1 MTNVFPQI
9 DSTEHNPTMGGWGY
23 LDDNGAGC
31 FHPGIDF
38 NSHAGGNAD
47 CGAPVVAITDQTL
60 VAHVVDVTGFGL
72 HQWWR
77 LDAGPYAGSYV
88 HYCHL
93 SNATYTEVGTTAKRT
108 QPIAAVG
115 RSGGW
120 EFCHLHFEVSREQPP
135 HWRYW
140 PKGQA
145 REAVAAQYHDPIL
158 IAHAYDAWAETH
170 QEADVTPEL
179 QAIADALAETGY
191 PASEVPDL
199 LRAVKAWSANS
210 ASLAGWIE
218 EIGALRARVAE
229 LEASVTPA
237 EASAGVA

>member
-1 MTNVFPQI
+1 MYPQV

-38 NSHAGGNAD
+38 NSGAGGNAD
-47 CGAPVVAITDQTL
+47 CGAPVVAITTQTL
-60 VAHVVDVTGFGL
+60 VAHVVDITGFGL
-72 HQWWR
+72 HQWWQ
-77 LDAGPYAGSYV
+77 LDDGPHSGAYV

-93 SNATYTEVGTTAKRT
+93 SEATYTEVGTIAKRGQT
-108 QPIAAVG
+108 IAAVG

-120 EFCHLHFEVSREQPP
+120 EYCHLHFEVSRERPP

-145 REAVAAQYHDPIL
+145 REAVAAQYYDPIL
-158 IAHAYDAWAETH
+158 VARAYDSWATEH
-170 QEADVTPEL
+170 QEDDMTPEMK
-179 QAIADALAETGY
+179 AVADALAETGY
-191 PASEVPDL
+191 PASELPAL
-199 LRAVKAWSANS
+199 IKAVKAWSANS
-210 ASLAGWIE
+210 ASLAEWIV

-229 LEASVTPA
+229 LEAA
-237 EASAGVA
+237 IASQLEPPVAAV

>member
-1 MTNVFPQI
+1 
-9 DSTEHNPTMGGWGY
+9 
-23 LDDNGAGC
+23 
-31 FHPGIDF
+31 
-38 NSHAGGNAD
+38 
-47 CGAPVVAITDQTL
+47 VVAITDQTL
-60 VAHVVDVTGFGL
+60 VAHVVDLTGFGL

-77 LDAGPYAGSYV
+77 LDAGPYAGAYV

-93 SNATYTEVGTTAKRT
+93 SASTYTEVGTTAKRT

-120 EFCHLHFEVSREQPP
+120 EYCHLHFEVSREQPP

-145 REAVAAQYHDPIL
+145 REAVAAQYHDPIFV
-158 IAHAYDAWAETH
+158 AHAYDAWAETH

-179 QAIADALAETGY
+179 QAIAEALTETGY

-210 ASLAGWIE
+210 ASLSVWIE

-229 LEASVTPA
+229 LEAAVTSPA
-237 EASAGVA
+237 EAAGA

>member
-1 MTNVFPQI
+1 MFPQL
-9 DSTEHNPTMGGWGY
+9 DATKNNPSMGGY
-23 LDDNGAGC
+23 QFLEDNGNSC
-31 FHPGIDF
+31 FHPGTDF
-38 NSHAGGNAD
+38 NSGTAGPNSD

-60 VAHVVDVTGFGL
+60 VAHVIDGTGFGL

-93 SNATYTEVGTTAKRT
+93 SAATYAEIGTTATRT

-120 EFCHLHFEVSREQPP
+120 EHCHLHFEVSREQPP
-135 HWRYW
+135 TWRYW

-145 REAVAAQYHDPIL
+145 REAVAAQYYDPL
-158 IAHAYDAWAETH
+158 VVALAYDAWAET

-179 QAIADALAETGY
+179 RAIAEALIETNY

-229 LEASVTPA
+229 LEAPIASEGDTVDVTR
-237 EASAGVA
+237 

>member
-1 MTNVFPQI
+1 MFPQP
-9 DSTEHNPTMGGWGY
+9 DSTEANPLMGGWGW
-23 LDDNGAGC
+23 LDDNGSC
-31 FHPGIDF
+31 FHPGVDF
-38 NSHAGGNAD
+38 NSSGGGNAD
-47 CGAPVVAITDQTL
+47 CGASVVAITDQTL
-60 VAHVVDVTGFGL
+60 VAHIVDATGFGL

-77 LDAGPYAGSYV
+77 LDAGPYAGCYV

-93 SNATYTEVGTTAKRT
+93 SDATFTEIGTTAKRT

-120 EFCHLHFEVSREQPP
+120 EYCHLHFEVSREQPP

-145 REAVAAQYHDPIL
+145 REAVAAQYHDPIVV
-158 IAHAYDAWAETH
+158 AHGYDAWAETH
-170 QEADVTPEL
+170 QEEPVTPEL
-179 QAIADALAETGY
+179 KAIADALTETGY

-199 LRAVKAWSANS
+199 LRVVKAWSANS

-218 EIGALRARVAE
+218 EIGALKARVAE
-229 LEASVTPA
+229 LEASAPPA
-237 EASAGVA
+237 EEPAGVA

>member
-1 MTNVFPQI
+1 
-9 DSTEHNPTMGGWGY
+9 
-23 LDDNGAGC
+23 
-31 FHPGIDF
+31 
-38 NSHAGGNAD
+38 
-47 CGAPVVAITDQTL
+47 
-60 VAHVVDVTGFGL
+60 
-72 HQWWR
+72 
-77 LDAGPYAGSYV
+77 
-88 HYCHL
+88 L
-93 SNATYTEVGTTAKRT
+93 SDATYTEIGTTAKRT

-120 EFCHLHFEVSREQPP
+120 EYCHLHFEVSREQPP

-145 REAVAAQYHDPIL
+145 REAVAAQYHDPI
-158 IAHAYDAWAETH
+158 IVAHAYDAWAETH
-170 QEADVTPEL
+170 LEADVTPEL
-179 QAIADALAETGY
+179 KAIAEALIETGY

-218 EIGALRARVAE
+218 EIGALKARVAE
-229 LEASVTPA
+229 LEASVTLA

>member
-1 MTNVFPQI
+1 MFPQI
-9 DSTEHNPTMGGWGY
+9 DSTEHNPLMGGFGW
-23 LDDNGAGC
+23 LDDNGSGC
-31 FHPGIDF
+31 WHPGVDF
-38 NSHAGGNAD
+38 NSGAGGNAD

-60 VAHVVDVTGFGL
+60 VAHVVDTTGFGL

-77 LDAGPYAGSYV
+77 LDAGPYAGCYV

-93 SNATYTEVGTTAKRT
+93 SNATYTEIGTTAKRT
-108 QPIAAVG
+108 QPIASVG

-120 EFCHLHFEVSREQPP
+120 EYCHLHFEVSREQPP

-145 REAVAAQYHDPIL
+145 REAVAAQYHDPI
-158 IAHAYDAWAETH
+158 IVAHAYDAWAETH

-179 QAIADALAETGY
+179 QAIAEALIETGY

-199 LRAVKAWSANS
+199 LRAVKAWNANS

-229 LEASVTPA
+229 LEASVTPDEG
-237 EASAGVA
+237 EAVDANR

>member
-1 MTNVFPQI
+1 MFPQI
-9 DSTEHNPTMGGWGY
+9 DSTEHNPTMGGFGW
-23 LDDNGAGC
+23 LEWNNAGC

-38 NSHAGGNAD
+38 NSGGGGNAD

-60 VAHVVDVTGFGL
+60 VAHVVDTTGFGL

-77 LDAGPYAGSYV
+77 LDAGPYSGCYV

-93 SNATYTEVGTTAKRT
+93 SAATYTEIGATAKRT

-120 EFCHLHFEVSREQPP
+120 DYCHLHFEVSRNQPP

-145 REAVAAQYHDPIL
+145 REAVAAQYYDPI
-158 IAHAYDAWAETH
+158 IVAHGYDAWAETH
-170 QEADVTPEL
+170 QEDADVTPEL
-179 QAIADALAETGY
+179 KAIADALAETGY

-218 EIGALRARVAE
+218 EIGALKARVAE
-229 LEASVTPA
+229 LEASAPPA
-237 EASAGVA
+237 EEPAGVA

>member
-1 MTNVFPQI
+1 MFPQA
-9 DSTEHNPTMGGWGY
+9 DSTEHNPTMGGFAW
-23 LDDNGAGC
+23 LEWNNAGC

-38 NSHAGGNAD
+38 NSGGGGNAD

-60 VAHVVDVTGFGL
+60 VAHIVDATGFGL

-77 LDAGPYAGSYV
+77 LDAGPFAGSYV

-93 SNATYTEVGTTAKRT
+93 SAATYTEIGTTAKRT

-120 EFCHLHFEVSREQPP
+120 DYCHLHFEVSREQPP

-145 REAVAAQYHDPIL
+145 REAVAAQYHDPIVV
-158 IAHAYDAWAETH
+158 AHGYDAWAEIH
-170 QEADVTPEL
+170 QEDDVTPEL
-179 QAIADALAETGY
+179 QAIADVLTETGY

-199 LRAVKAWSANS
+199 IRAVKAWSANS
-210 ASLAGWIE
+210 ASLTAWIE
-218 EIGALRARVAE
+218 EIGALKSRVAE
-229 LEASVTPA
+229 LEAPIASEGDTVDVTR
-237 EASAGVA
+237 

>member
-1 MTNVFPQI
+1 MFPQV
-9 DSTEHNPTMGGWGY
+9 DSVEHNPLMGGFGF
-23 LDDNGAGC
+23 LDWNNAGAY
-31 FHPGIDF
+31 HPGVDF
-38 NSHAGGNAD
+38 NSGAGGNAD

-60 VAHVVDVTGFGL
+60 VAHVVDTTGFGL

-77 LDAGPYAGSYV
+77 LDAGPYAGAYV

-93 SNATYTEVGTTAKRT
+93 SDATYTEIGATAKRM

-120 EFCHLHFEVSREQPP
+120 EYCHLHFEVSREQPP

-145 REAVAAQYHDPIL
+145 REAVAAQYHDPI
-158 IAHAYDAWAETH
+158 IVAHAYDAWAETH

-179 QAIADALAETGY
+179 QAIAEALIETGY

-199 LRAVKAWSANS
+199 LRAVKAWNANS

-218 EIGALRARVAE
+218 EIGALKSRVAE
-229 LEASVTPA
+229 LETAVTPA
-237 EASAGVA
+237 EAPAGVA

>member
-1 MTNVFPQI
+1 MFPQI
-9 DSTEHNPTMGGWGY
+9 DSTEHNPAMGGFTW
-23 LDDNGAGC
+23 LEWNNAGC

-38 NSHAGGNAD
+38 NSGGGGNAD

-60 VAHVVDVTGFGL
+60 VAHVVDATGFGL

-77 LDAGPYAGSYV
+77 LDAGPYAGCYV

-93 SNATYTEVGTTAKRT
+93 SDATYTEIGTTAKRT

-120 EFCHLHFEVSREQPP
+120 DYCHLHFEVSREQPP

-145 REAVAAQYHDPIL
+145 LEAVAAQYHDPIHV
-158 IAHAYDAWAETH
+158 AHAYDAWAETH
-170 QEADVTPEL
+170 QEDADVTPEL
-179 QAIADALAETGY
+179 KAIADALAETGY

-218 EIGALRARVAE
+218 EIGALKARVAE
-229 LEASVTPA
+229 LEAPA
-237 EASAGVA
+237 EEPAGVA

>member
-1 MTNVFPQI
+1 MFPQI
-9 DSTEHNPTMGGWGY
+9 DSTEHNPSMGGWGY

-38 NSHAGGNAD
+38 NSGAGGNAD
-47 CGAPVVAITDQTL
+47 CGAPVVAITAQTL
-60 VAHVVDVTGFGL
+60 VAHVIDTTGFGL

-77 LDAGPYAGSYV
+77 LDVGPYAGCYV

-93 SNATYTEVGTTAKRT
+93 SEALFTDIGTTATRG
-108 QPIAAVG
+108 QAIAAVG

-120 EFCHLHFEVSREQPP
+120 DYCHLHFEVSREQPP

-145 REAVAAQYHDPIL
+145 REAVAAQYYDPIAV
-158 IAHAYDAWAETH
+158 AHAYDAWAETH
-170 QEADVTPEL
+170 QEDDMTPEIK
-179 QAIADALAETGY
+179 AIADALAETGY

-199 LRAVKAWSANS
+199 IRAVKAWSANS
-210 ASLAGWIE
+210 ASLGAWIE
-218 EIGALRARVAE
+218 EIGALKARVAE
-229 LEASVTPA
+229 LEAAAAPA
-237 EASAGVA
+237 EAPSDNA

>member
-1 MTNVFPQI
+1 
-9 DSTEHNPTMGGWGY
+9 
-23 LDDNGAGC
+23 
-31 FHPGIDF
+31 
-38 NSHAGGNAD
+38 
-47 CGAPVVAITDQTL
+47 VVAITDQTL
-60 VAHVVDVTGFGL
+60 MAHIVDLTGFGL

-77 LDAGPYAGSYV
+77 LDAGPYAGAYV

-93 SNATYTEVGTTAKRT
+93 SDATHTEIGTTAKRT

-120 EFCHLHFEVSREQPP
+120 DYCHLHFEVSREQPP

-158 IAHAYDAWAETH
+158 VAHAYDAWAEMTH

-179 QAIADALAETGY
+179 KAIADALSETGY

-218 EIGALRARVAE
+218 EIGALKARVAE
-229 LEASVTPA
+229 LEAVVPPA

>member
-1 MTNVFPQI
+1 MYPQV

-38 NSHAGGNAD
+38 NSGAGGNAD
-47 CGAPVVAITDQTL
+47 CGAPVVAITTQTL
-60 VAHVVDVTGFGL
+60 VAHVVDITGFGL
-72 HQWWR
+72 HQWWQ
-77 LDAGPYAGSYV
+77 LDDGPHSGAYV

-93 SNATYTEVGTTAKRT
+93 SEATYTEVGTIAKRG

-120 EFCHLHFEVSREQPP
+120 EYCHLHFEVSRERPP

-145 REAVAAQYHDPIL
+145 REAVAAQYYDPIL
-158 IAHAYDAWAETH
+158 VARAYDSWAAEH
-170 QEADVTPEL
+170 KEDDMTPEMK
-179 QAIADALAETGY
+179 AVADALAETGY
-191 PASEVPDL
+191 PASELPAL
-199 LRAVKAWSANS
+199 IKAVKAWSANS
-210 ASLAGWIE
+210 ASLAEWIV

-229 LEASVTPA
+229 LEAA
-237 EASAGVA
+237 IASQLEPPVAAV

>member
-218 EIGALRARVAE
+218 EIGALKARVAE
-229 LEASVTPA
+229 LEAVAPPA

>member
-1 MTNVFPQI
+1 MFPQI

-23 LDDNGAGC
+23 LDDNGASC

-38 NSHAGGNAD
+38 NSGGGGNAD

-60 VAHVVDVTGFGL
+60 MAHIVDLTGFGL

-77 LDAGPYAGSYV
+77 LDAGPYAGAYV

-93 SNATYTEVGTTAKRT
+93 SDSTYTEIGTTAKRT

-120 EFCHLHFEVSREQPP
+120 EYCHLHFEVSREQPP

-145 REAVAAQYHDPIL
+145 REAVAAQYHDPI
-158 IAHAYDAWAETH
+158 IVAHAYDAWAETYR
-170 QEADVTPEL
+170 EDDVTPEL
-179 QAIADALAETGY
+179 QAIAEALTETGY

-199 LRAVKAWSANS
+199 LRAVKAWNANS

-218 EIGALRARVAE
+218 EIGALKARVAE
-229 LEASVTPA
+229 LEASVTPD
-237 EASAGVA
+237 EAPAGVA

>member
-1 MTNVFPQI
+1 MSVFPQI
-9 DSTEHNPTMGGWGY
+9 DATKANPTMGGWGY
-23 LDDNGAGC
+23 LDDNGSC
-31 FHPGIDF
+31 FHPGVDF

-60 VAHVVDVTGFGL
+60 MAHVVDLTGFGL

-77 LDAGPYAGSYV
+77 LDAGPYAGCYV

-93 SNATYTEVGTTAKRT
+93 SDATYTEIGTKAKRT

-120 EFCHLHFEVSREQPP
+120 DFCHLHFEVSREQPP

-158 IAHAYDAWAETH
+158 VAHAYDAWAETH
-170 QEADVTPEL
+170 QEDDVTPEL
-179 QAIADALAETGY
+179 KAIAEALIETGY

-218 EIGALRARVAE
+218 EIGALKARVAE

>member
-1 MTNVFPQI
+1 MFPQV

-38 NSHAGGNAD
+38 NSGGGGNAD

-60 VAHVVDVTGFGL
+60 VAHVVDATGFGL

-93 SNATYTEVGTTAKRT
+93 SDATYSEVGTTAKRA

-120 EFCHLHFEVSREQPP
+120 DYCHLHFEVSREQPP

-145 REAVAAQYHDPIL
+145 REAVAAQYYDPIVVAL
-158 IAHAYDAWAETH
+158 AYDAWAETH
-170 QEADVTPEL
+170 QEDDVTPEL
-179 QAIADALAETGY
+179 KAIADALTETGY
-191 PASEVPDL
+191 PAGEVPDL
-199 LRAVKAWSANS
+199 IRAVKAWSANS
-210 ASLAGWIE
+210 ASLAAWIE
-218 EIGALRARVAE
+218 EIGALKARIAE
-229 LEASVTPA
+229 LEAA
-237 EASAGVA
+237 AANAA

>member
-1 MTNVFPQI
+1 MFPQP
-9 DSTEHNPTMGGWGY
+9 DSTESNPLMGGFGW
-23 LDDNGAGC
+23 LEWNGAGC
-31 FHPGIDF
+31 FHPGVDF
-38 NSHAGGNAD
+38 NSGAGGNAD

-60 VAHVVDVTGFGL
+60 VAHVIDTTGFGL

-77 LDAGPYAGSYV
+77 LDAGPYTGCYV

-93 SNATYTEVGTTAKRT
+93 SDATFTEIGTTAKRT

-120 EFCHLHFEVSREQPP
+120 DYCHLHFEVSREQPP

-145 REAVAAQYHDPIL
+145 REAVAAQYHDPINV
-158 IAHAYDAWAETH
+158 AHAYDAWAETH
-170 QEADVTPEL
+170 QEDDVTPEL
-179 QAIADALAETGY
+179 KAIAEALTETGY

-199 LRAVKAWSANS
+199 IRAVKAWSANS
-210 ASLAGWIE
+210 ASLSAWIE
-218 EIGALRARVAE
+218 EIGALKARVAE
-229 LEASVTPA
+229 LEAPA
-237 EASAGVA
+237 APIEAVDAVA

>member
-1 MTNVFPQI
+1 MMSVFPQI

-23 LDDNGAGC
+23 LDDNGASC

-38 NSHAGGNAD
+38 NSGAGGNAD

-60 VAHVVDVTGFGL
+60 VAHIVDLTGFGL

-93 SNATYTEVGTTAKRT
+93 SDATYTEIGITAKRT

-145 REAVAAQYHDPIL
+145 REAVAAQYHDPI
-158 IAHAYDAWAETH
+158 IVAHAYDAWAETH
-170 QEADVTPEL
+170 QEDDVTPEL
-179 QAIADALAETGY
+179 KAIADVLTETGY

-199 LRAVKAWSANS
+199 LRAVKAWNANS

-218 EIGALRARVAE
+218 EIGALKARVAE
-229 LEASVTPA
+229 LEAVAPPA
-237 EASAGVA
+237 EAPAGGA

>member
-1 MTNVFPQI
+1 MFPQP
-9 DSTEHNPTMGGWGY
+9 DSTESNPLMGGFGW
-23 LDDNGAGC
+23 LEWNNAGC
-31 FHPGIDF
+31 FHPAVDF
-38 NSHAGGNAD
+38 NSGGGGNAD

-60 VAHVVDVTGFGL
+60 VAHVVDATGFGL

-93 SNATYTEVGTTAKRT
+93 SDATYTEIGTTAKRT

-120 EFCHLHFEVSREQPP
+120 EYCHLHFEVSREQPP

-145 REAVAAQYHDPIL
+145 REAVAAQYHDPIVV
-158 IAHAYDAWAETH
+158 AHGYDAWAETH
-170 QEADVTPEL
+170 QEDDVTPEL
-179 QAIADALAETGY
+179 KAIADVLTETGY

-199 LRAVKAWSANS
+199 IRAVKAWSANS
-210 ASLAGWIE
+210 ASLAAWIE
-218 EIGALRARVAE
+218 EIGALKARVSE
-229 LEASVTPA
+229 LEASAPTA
-237 EASAGVA
+237 EEPAGVA

>member
-1 MTNVFPQI
+1 MFPQP
-9 DSTEHNPTMGGWGY
+9 DSTETNPLMGGFGWLEWNG
-23 LDDNGAGC
+23 NGAW
-31 FHPGIDF
+31 HPGIDF
-38 NSHAGGNAD
+38 NSGGGGNAD

-60 VAHVVDVTGFGL
+60 VAHIVDATGFGL

-77 LDAGPYAGSYV
+77 LDAGPYAGCYV

-93 SNATYTEVGTTAKRT
+93 SDATFTEIGTTAKRT

-120 EFCHLHFEVSREQPP
+120 EYCHLHFEVSREQPP

-145 REAVAAQYHDPIL
+145 REAVAAQYHDPI
-158 IAHAYDAWAETH
+158 IVAHAYDAWAETH
-170 QEADVTPEL
+170 QEDDVTPEL
-179 QAIADALAETGY
+179 QAIADVLTETGY

-199 LRAVKAWSANS
+199 IRAVKAWSANS
-210 ASLAGWIE
+210 ASLAAWIE
-218 EIGALRARVAE
+218 EIGALKARVAE
-229 LEASVTPA
+229 LEASVA
-237 EASAGVA
+237 SEGEAVDANR

>member
-1 MTNVFPQI
+1 
-9 DSTEHNPTMGGWGY
+9 
-23 LDDNGAGC
+23 
-31 FHPGIDF
+31 
-38 NSHAGGNAD
+38 
-47 CGAPVVAITDQTL
+47 VVAITDQTL
-60 VAHVVDVTGFGL
+60 MAHIVDLTGFGL

-77 LDAGPYAGSYV
+77 LDAGPYAGCYV

-93 SNATYTEVGTTAKRT
+93 SDATYTEVGTTAKRT

-120 EFCHLHFEVSREQPP
+120 EYCHLHFEVSREQPP

-158 IAHAYDAWAETH
+158 VAHAYDAWAETH
-170 QEADVTPEL
+170 LEDNVTPEL
-179 QAIADALAETGY
+179 KAIADVLTETGY

-199 LRAVKAWSANS
+199 LRAVKAWNANS

-218 EIGALRARVAE
+218 EIGALKARVAE
-229 LEASVTPA
+229 LEAVASPA
-237 EASAGVA
+237 EAPAGGA

>member
-1 MTNVFPQI
+1 MFPQI
-9 DSTEHNPTMGGWGY
+9 DSTEHDPSMGGWGY
-23 LDDNGAGC
+23 LDDNRAGC

-38 NSHAGGNAD
+38 NSGGGGNAD

-77 LDAGPYAGSYV
+77 LDAGPYAGCYV

-93 SNATYTEVGTTAKRT
+93 SDATYTEVGTTAKRT

-120 EFCHLHFEVSREQPP
+120 DYCHLHFEVSREQPP

-158 IAHAYDAWAETH
+158 VAHAYDAWAETH
-170 QEADVTPEL
+170 YQEDDMTPEL
-179 QAIADALAETGY
+179 KAIADVLAETGY

-199 LRAVKAWSANS
+199 IRAVKAWSANS
-210 ASLAGWIE
+210 ASLGAWIE
-218 EIGALRARVAE
+218 EIGALKARVAE

-237 EASAGVA
+237 EASAGGA

>member
-1 MTNVFPQI
+1 MFPQP
-9 DSTEHNPTMGGWGY
+9 DSTESNPLMGGFGW
-23 LDDNGAGC
+23 LEWNNAGC
-31 FHPGIDF
+31 FHPGVDF
-38 NSHAGGNAD
+38 NSGGGGNAD

-60 VAHVVDVTGFGL
+60 VAHVVDATGFGL

-77 LDAGPYAGSYV
+77 LDAGPFAGSYV

-93 SNATYTEVGTTAKRT
+93 SAATFSEIGTTAKRT

-120 EFCHLHFEVSREQPP
+120 DYCHLHFEVSREQPP

-145 REAVAAQYHDPIL
+145 REAVAAQYHDPIVV
-158 IAHAYDAWAETH
+158 AHGYDAWAETH
-170 QEADVTPEL
+170 QEDDVTPEL
-179 QAIADALAETGY
+179 QAIADVLTETGY

-199 LRAVKAWSANS
+199 IRAVKAWSANS
-210 ASLAGWIE
+210 ASLAAWIE
-218 EIGALRARVAE
+218 EIGALKARVSE
-229 LEASVTPA
+229 LEASAPTA
-237 EASAGVA
+237 EEPAGVA

>member
-1 MTNVFPQI
+1 MFPQV

-38 NSHAGGNAD
+38 NSGGGGNAD

-60 VAHVVDVTGFGL
+60 VAHVQDLTGFGL

-77 LDAGPYAGSYV
+77 LDAGPYAGCFV

-93 SNATYTEVGTTAKRT
+93 SDATYSEIGTTAKRT

-120 EFCHLHFEVSREQPP
+120 DYCHLHFEVSREQPP

-145 REAVAAQYHDPIL
+145 REAVAAQYHDPITV
-158 IAHAYDAWAETH
+158 AHAYDAWAETH
-170 QEADVTPEL
+170 KEDDVTPEL
-179 QAIADALAETGY
+179 KAIADALTETGY
-191 PASEVPDL
+191 PASEVPEL
-199 LRAVKAWSANS
+199 IRAVKAWSANS
-210 ASLAGWIE
+210 ASLAAWIE
-218 EIGALRARVAE
+218 EIGALKARVAE
-229 LEASVTPA
+229 LEAA
-237 EASAGVA
+237 AANAA